1 MVRDIAI
8 RLKLVLAALAV
19 ALASPVMAQTVIEE
33 LAEVRF
39 GNHGGTGNVRQ
50 VLAGPDDRTIVV
62 GTAYL
67 DDPKRAGQI
76 LTTLTYAEI
85 SQNGTLLA
93 DKRFGLTPAM
103 SVRAAAYGNGV
114 TYIYGFNAPSLFSD
128 NPDTWVAAIAQGGRM
143 LWRKPVDESKLG
155 DIELFVEASGRL
167 VMAGNVTRTEEVGI
181 VPWSADGIMG
191 TPQIF
196 GTVAKDGWSYP
207 QRLVRDGGA
216 VGTELLY
223 LRFSDEEV
231 RLDRFTADAGAN
243 WTARVPWA
251 DERHPSTKRPHGMAI
266 KALDGGAL
274 VLTGQHGSLNIDKA
288 SKRYQPKDLRYW
300 LIGVKTQGTPSLAHI
315 DSEIDRRLI
324 DIDQRPDGSY
334 IIHSNA
340 TDLKKIT
347 TSTHRSGVAGYS
359 QVMKIGDGH
368 PDTIKIGSYYPALQA
383 VDTSD
388 TSAPVMFGQLID
400 TEMGKSSGFA
410 YVLTN
415 YVMYGT
421 VKTYAQKFLGA
432 FEDIKHSRR
441 ATNGDL
447 LLVSEAGNNST
458 LYGPVFR
465 TLRITPGVKN

>member
-1 MVRDIAI
+1 MVRGIAS
-8 RLKLVLAALAV
+8 RLKLVLAGLAV
-19 ALASPVMAQTVIEE
+19 ALASPAMAQTTIEK

-39 GNHGGTGNVRQ
+39 GNHGGSGNVHE
-50 VLAGPDDRTIVV
+50 VLPAANDRTIIV
-62 GTAYL
+62 GNAYIP
-67 DDPKRAGQI
+67 DPKRAGQT
-76 LTTLTYAEI
+76 LTTLTYTEI
-85 SQNGTLLA
+85 SQNGTVLV
-93 DKRFGLTPAM
+93 DKSFGRAPAL
-103 SVRAAAYGNGV
+103 SLRGAAYGNGV

-207 QRLVRDGGA
+207 QRLVRDGGT

-223 LRFSDEEV
+223 SRFSEEEV
-231 RLDRFTADAGAN
+231 RLDRFTADAAAN
-243 WTARVPWA
+243 WTASVLWA
-251 DERHPSTKRPHGMAI
+251 DQRQPSKARPSGMAL
-266 KALDGGAL
+266 KALDNGGL
-274 VLTGQHGSLNIDKA
+274 VLIGRRGSLNIDKA
-288 SKRYQPKDLRYW
+288 TKRYQSKDLFYW
-300 LIGVKTQGTPSLAHI
+300 VIEGETEGTPSLRHLGRRI
-315 DSEIDRRLI
+315 DASLV
-324 DIDQRPDGSY
+324 DISSKPDGSY
-334 IIHSNA
+334 LLHSNT
-340 TDLKKIT
+340 TDLETLSDNPPSGLVGHRETLTIADSKAMSIYR
-347 TSTHRSGVAGYS
+347 STYAQRI
-359 QVMKIGDGH
+359 Q
-368 PDTIKIGSYYPALQA
+368 T

-388 TSAPVMFGQLID
+388 ITAPIMFGQLVD
-400 TEMGKSSGFA
+400 TEMGKNSGFA

-421 VKTYAQKFLGA
+421 GKTYAQKFLGA

-441 ATNGDL
+441 AANGDL